1 MTDLA
6 LGIGVVVFA
15 TDDIDRMLEAAKVD
29 ETHPESEKDGP
40 HNQPSDHQWD
50 FRA

>member
-6 LGIGVVVFA
+6 LSVRVVVFA
-15 TDDIDRMLEAAKVD
+15 TDNIDRMLEAAKVY

-40 HNQPSDHQWD
+40 HNQPSDHQWN